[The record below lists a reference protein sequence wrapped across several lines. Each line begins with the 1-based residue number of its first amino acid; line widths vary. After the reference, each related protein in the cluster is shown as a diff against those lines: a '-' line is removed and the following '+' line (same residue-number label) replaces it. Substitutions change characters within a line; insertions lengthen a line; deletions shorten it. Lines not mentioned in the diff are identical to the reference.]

1 MVALV
6 VLAVLVLIAAT
17 APRYGVDSRNG
28 IGVRRASPLGDLR
41 KIGHLLSEVGAHI
54 PR

>member
-6 VLAVLVLIAAT
+6 IFAVLVLIAAT
-17 APRYGVDSRNG
+17 APRYGIDSRNG
-28 IGVRRASPLGDLR
+28 IGVRRASPLGYLR
-41 KIGHLLSEVGAHI
+41 KLGHVLSEVGPRI